1 MRALLLSGELAADDV
16 AGIAGVS
23 TATGYRIVDVLRGD
37 GFVDRTGYDVPLRM
51 RFPAHALP
59 YIFPALAPT
68 TPET

>member
-1 MRALLLSGELAADDV
+1 MRALVLRGELAADEV

-23 TATGYRIVDVLRGD
+23 TATGYRIVEVLRAD
-37 GFVDRTGYDVPLRM
+37 GFVDRGGYDVVMRM

-59 YIFPALAPT
+59 YLFPALAPT